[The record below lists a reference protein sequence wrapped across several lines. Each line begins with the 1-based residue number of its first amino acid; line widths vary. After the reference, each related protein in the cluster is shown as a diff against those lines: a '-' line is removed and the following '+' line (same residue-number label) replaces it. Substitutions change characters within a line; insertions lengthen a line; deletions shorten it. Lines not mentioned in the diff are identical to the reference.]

1 MKIGGDVLRPG
12 YEVLRKNPAH
22 IENFGREIGRRGAN
36 RTL

>member
-1 MKIGGDVLRPG
+1 MLRPG

-22 IENFGREIGRRGAN
+22 TGNFGKEIGRRGIG